1 MGPPKAT
8 KVNKYQA
15 KCPRGMRAVRHLRAL
30 AERARPPC
38 RIGSLKTN
46 HAHPSRKLRQL
57 DRLVDGIREASRRPG
72 KPRWDIAMIFLCE
85 KDWLNAL
92 MAPPVTCRIK
102 RRRLRWLRTEPLSVM
117 LQALGEVAIDGIQ
130 SQN

>member
-1 MGPPKAT
+1 MRILRENFASLIVWLTAFEKL
-8 KVNKYQA
+8 
-15 KCPRGMRAVRHLRAL
+15 RAVH
-30 AERARPPC
+30 
-38 RIGSLKTN
+38 
-46 HAHPSRKLRQL
+46 
-57 DRLVDGIREASRRPG
+57 G
-72 KPRWDIAMIFLCE
+72 KPRWDIAMTFLCE

-117 LQALGEVAIDGIQ
+117 LQALGEVAIGGIQ

>member
-1 MGPPKAT
+1 MNQQVLIAT
-8 KVNKYQA
+8 SVLVG
-15 KCPRGMRAVRHLRAL
+15 CRAL
-30 AERARPPC
+30 MKHDVFSGSERD
-38 RIGSLKTN
+38 
-46 HAHPSRKLRQL
+46 AHIQPVQC
-57 DRLVDGIREASRRPG
+57 G

-102 RRRLRWLRTEPLSVM
+102 RRRLRWLRTGPSISSAH
-117 LQALGEVAIDGIQ
+117 ALGEVAIGGIQ

>member
-1 MGPPKAT
+1 MRILRENFASLIVWLT
-8 KVNKYQA
+8 AFEKV
-15 KCPRGMRAVRHLRAL
+15 RAVH
-30 AERARPPC
+30 
-38 RIGSLKTN
+38 
-46 HAHPSRKLRQL
+46 
-57 DRLVDGIREASRRPG
+57 G

>member
-57 DRLVDGIREASRRPG
+57 DRLVDGIRESSRRP
-72 KPRWDIAMIFLCE
+72 WQA
-85 KDWLNAL
+85 
-92 MAPPVTCRIK
+92 
-102 RRRLRWLRTEPLSVM
+102 
-117 LQALGEVAIDGIQ
+117 ALGHRDDFSLREGLAECANGSARHVSDQATAAQMAADGASI
-130 SQN
+130 SNASGAG